1 MILVVPLGK
10 GPYFRATRLRR
21 CTLFFCPNLLSLV
34 GKEGFSG
41 EHFCPAWLRASYP
54 PPNSTTSFRNHASLE
69 SLQCRHCRV
78 QQAAP
83 KHFQETLSLPEK
95 RTRRQRTLQTGI
107 LLVIDI
113 VPVCVCVSQNP
124 FSIICNEPDLTPS
137 FSSIPALLVLVLS
150 PAVSSSERMTR
161 FFQLIHP

>member
-10 GPYFRATRLRR
+10 GPYFRATRLGR
-21 CTLFFCPNLLSLV
+21 CTLFFCPNLLSLE
-34 GKEGFSG
+34 GREGFSG

-54 PPNSTTSFRNHASLE
+54 PPNPTTSFRNHASLE

-95 RTRRQRTLQTGI
+95 RTRQQRTLQTGI

-113 VPVCVCVSQNP
+113 VPVCVCVPPKILLASYATNLTSPGRFPASQL
-124 FSIICNEPDLTPS
+124 CS
-137 FSSIPALLVLVLS
+137 FS
-150 PAVSSSERMTR
+150 
-161 FFQLIHP
+161 FFRQLFLAPKG